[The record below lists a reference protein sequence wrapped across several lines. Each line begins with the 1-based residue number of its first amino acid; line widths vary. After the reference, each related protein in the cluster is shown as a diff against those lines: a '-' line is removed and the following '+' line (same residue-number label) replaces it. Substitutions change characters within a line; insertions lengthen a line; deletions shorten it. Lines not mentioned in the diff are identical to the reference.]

1 MRSALC
7 AVRSLLVLAVSGV
20 LSTPLTAN
28 PYLPANDAE
37 VLATLPAGA
46 HHEGLAARR
55 LARGRLDVAIPLA
68 QFYIG
73 QARASGDLRFL
84 GYAEAVLAPWV
95 AGSTP
100 DPAALVL
107 QATLQQSRHEFAAA
121 LATLDRS
128 LGAKP
133 DDPQAWLTRA
143 TVLRVLGRY
152 PEAQAACTQF
162 MRWAGAGVGLIC
174 RQSIE
179 GMAGH
184 LESAYSALKELS
196 TQGMLGAELAWRESE
211 LGEMAVRLGRDPD
224 AERWFRDG
232 LDVDPHDFYVR
243 AALADLL
250 LRQHRDAEVLHLLQ
264 GQESIEPLLLRLAIA
279 QRHLHDPN
287 FTRSRELLQSA
298 FEAEAARG
306 EAVHRREQARFLLD
320 VQDRP
325 EEALAAALANWAVQR
340 EPDDA
345 LVLVNA
351 ARRIGDMRRAGPA
364 LEFVRTQGLQDARLA
379 STPEAPS

>member
-1 MRSALC
+1 MRRALS
-7 AVRSLLVLAVSGV
+7 AVRSLVVLAMSGA
-20 LSTPLTAN
+20 LSTPLIAN
-28 PYLPANDAE
+28 PYLPANDAD

-46 HHEGLAARR
+46 HHEELAARR
-55 LARGRLDVAIPLA
+55 LARGRLDVAMPLA

-95 AGSTP
+95 AGNTP
-100 DPAALVL
+100 VPAALVL

-128 LGAKP
+128 LGAKS

-152 PEAQAACTQF
+152 AEAQGACTQF
-162 MRWAGAGVGLIC
+162 MRWADVGVGLIC

-184 LESAYSALKELS
+184 LESAYAALKELS
-196 TQGMLGAELAWRESE
+196 TQGMMAAELAWRESE
-211 LGEMAVRLGRDPD
+211 LGEMAVRLGRDAD
-224 AERWFRDG
+224 AERWFREG

-250 LRQHRDAEVLHLLQ
+250 LRQHRDAEILLLLR

-287 FTRSRELLQSA
+287 FARSRAMLQAA
-298 FEAEAARG
+298 FEAEAERG

-325 EEALAAALANWAVQR
+325 EEALAAALANWTVQR

-345 LVLVNA
+345 LILVNA
-351 ARRIGDMRRAGPA
+351 ARRIGDVQRAAPA
-364 LEFVRTQGLQDARLA
+364 LEFVRARGLQDARLA
-379 STPEAPS
+379 TAPE